1 MSNSLNLIMLNLI
14 FGGKLKI
21 FLRFSIG
28 YVFRNDSRLG
38 VRDHMGCWG
47 LNPGRQ
53 CTRQAPY
60 LLHYLFGPTWGSFNR
75 DKYFFFLNDK
85 LFTIFHP
92 LGLYLLELETF
103 LAQKLVALPCS
114 LHVCAL
120 QPLFSSR
127 TEEARRGWSMKTFL
141 LVPSSTRRWVPS
153 CYHGLHKLGESCS
166 QEVSPAR
173 HP

>member
-1 MSNSLNLIMLNLI
+1 MCSGMTH
-14 FGGKLKI
+14 G
-21 FLRFSIG
+21 
-28 YVFRNDSRLG
+28 
-38 VRDHMGCWG
+38 
-47 LNPGRQ
+47 
-53 CTRQAPY
+53 
-60 LLHYLFGPTWGSFNR
+60 WGSGTIWGAEDWTQVDNVQG
-75 DKYFFFLNDK
+75 KHLTCYIIYLVPHEALLTGINISFFLNDK
-85 LFTIFHP
+85 LFTIFYP